1 MKRKLVDTVS
11 FINALKN
18 AGGYDAD
25 PGSFDDGFN
34 QGLEEAL
41 KILEEMPAAAEP
53 APKLALTIKEMA
65 RSLSIGLPA
74 AYELVHIE
82 GFPVITLGK
91 KKLIVPVAKLEE
103 WLASTAGKEALLSKR
118 TVG

>member
-11 FINALKN
+11 FAETLRQ

-34 QGLEEAL
+34 QGIQEAI
-41 KILEEMPAAAEP
+41 KILGEMPAVPEP
-53 APKLALTIKEMA
+53 VPKLALTIKEMA
-65 RSLSIGLPA
+65 QSLSIGLPV

-91 KKLIVPVAKLEE
+91 KKLIIPVAKLEE
-103 WLASTAGKEALLSKR
+103 WLASTAGKEAVGLKR
-118 TVG
+118 AAG